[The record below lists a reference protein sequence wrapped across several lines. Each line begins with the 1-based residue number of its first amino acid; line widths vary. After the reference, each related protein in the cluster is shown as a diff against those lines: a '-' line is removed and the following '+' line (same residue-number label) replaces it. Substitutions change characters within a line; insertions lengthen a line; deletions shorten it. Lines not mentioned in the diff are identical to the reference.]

1 MLPPTSFS
9 LKNSPVRIPS
19 RGLGTFQV
27 DPKVYP
33 EGSIK
38 ASVLKA
44 LEVGYRHL
52 DAALGYGWG
61 AVEKGIG
68 EAIRESGIAR
78 EEIFV
83 VTKLWV

>member
-1 MLPPTSFS
+1 MLPLTTFPLQGS
-9 LKNSPVRIPS
+9 NSSIPA

-44 LEVGYRHL
+44 LQVGYRHL

-61 AVEKGIG
+61 DVERGIG
-68 EAIRESGIAR
+68 EAVRESGITR
-78 EEIFV
+78 NELFI
-83 VTKLWV
+83 VTKL

>member
-1 MLPPTSFS
+1 MQPPTEFS
-9 LKNSPVRIPS
+9 LNGSDISIPA

-44 LEVGYRHL
+44 LQVGYRHL

-61 AVEKGIG
+61 EVERGIG
-68 EAIRESGIAR
+68 EAVVESAVPR
-78 EEIFV
+78 SEIFI
-83 VTKLWV
+83 VTKL